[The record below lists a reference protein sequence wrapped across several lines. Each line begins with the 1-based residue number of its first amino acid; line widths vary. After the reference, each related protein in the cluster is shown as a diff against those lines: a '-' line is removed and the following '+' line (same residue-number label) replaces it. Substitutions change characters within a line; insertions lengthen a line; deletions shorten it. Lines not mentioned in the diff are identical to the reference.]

1 MHPIFL
7 YILALLSQFA
17 PCMVHPNLNGRRSV
31 PRKFVNLLANFMII
45 LKSTYNPRAVIFH
58 MATITERE
66 FNILVNPINSFL
78 TFANQ
83 GEDIKSQSPPTLK
96 HLCRHAIRQRL
107 YENWNLP
114 HGIRQ
119 LPVKPRLMSYLQL
132 CAD

>member
-7 YILALLSQFA
+7 YIITRLPQFA
-17 PCMVHPNLNGRRSV
+17 SYMGHRDLYGSRTV
-31 PRKFVNLLANFMII
+31 PRKFINLLANFKIF

-58 MATITERE
+58 MAAITERE
-66 FNILVNPINSFL
+66 FNKFSNRINSFL
-78 TFANQ
+78 KFVNQ
-83 GEDIKSQSPPTLK
+83 DEDVKSQSPPTLK
-96 HLCRHAIRQRL
+96 HLCRYVIRQRL

-119 LPVKPRLMSYLQL
+119 LPLKPRLMSYLQL